1 MYAELTSDTKTA
13 KPAVNIVKGGPLYTV
28 DRVRRSECKESLRC
42 VQLGKF
48 GGLSKSL
55 SVLTLKHAGGISY
68 KPLSNGWSGDMP
80 TDTHPSSA
88 LDLLQV
94 HVFIKDKMVSHP
106 CQSVEA
112 MRRIMVH

>member
-1 MYAELTSDTKTA
+1 M
-13 KPAVNIVKGGPLYTV
+13 NIVKGGPLYTV